1 MNVKP
6 LPASLR
12 AKLLSNERPFLL
24 APDEVQPLLDFIHA
38 SPADARRMLM
48 VDQDPVQL
56 FAEQL
61 EQTARNLENLADALI
76 EQALPAGASRDA
88 TDWDTLQALTGL
100 QFKPQEK

>member
-1 MNVKP
+1 MSVKP

-12 AKLLSNERPFLL
+12 QKLLSNKRPMLL

-38 SPADARRMLM
+38 TPADARRMLM
-48 VDQDPVQL
+48 DPGQMLNDYLTETVK
-56 FAEQL
+56 
-61 EQTARNLENLADALI
+61 NLESLADALI
-76 EQALPAGASRDA
+76 EQALPAGGSRDA

>member
-38 SPADARRMLM
+38 SPADARRMLN
-48 VDQDPVQL
+48 DPGQML
-56 FAEQL
+56 NDYLAE
-61 EQTARNLENLADALI
+61 TVKNLENLADALI